1 MVNTSRFNQRIVV
14 GLLGRH
20 VERRRS
26 LEPLNGLCYQ
36 LRGAKSIFSYGRGE
50 LGEGTGCGGHGG

>member
-1 MVNTSRFNQRIVV
+1 
-14 GLLGRH
+14 
-20 VERRRS
+20 
-26 LEPLNGLCYQ
+26 